1 MSLKKIFLKNKITYY
16 LYLYYN
22 LYIRHKCFL
31 NRKQYSQWGE
41 DLFINSF
48 FKKKRNGFYLDI
60 GCFHPYMYSNT
71 YLLHKKKDWNG
82 INIDIN
88 QTSIDL
94 FNIARPRDMNLCT
107 TISEKK
113 KEFKVYFDDPFSPV
127 NTLNEKFYESL
138 KKSFFKNSKIL
149 TIQSKKFQEILDMD
163 KGRKIIDFIN
173 IDAEGLDFE
182 ILKQIDIKKYQVKL
196 LSIETHNVDG
206 SKMECFELIKKFLE
220 KDGYFIF
227 KRVGPTTLFSLN
239 GDESTSD

>member
-1 MSLKKIFLKNKITYY
+1 MSLKQIFLKNQFTYKI
-16 LYLYYN
+16 YLYYN

-48 FKKKRNGFYLDI
+48 FKNKNNGIYLDV

-71 YLLHKKKDWNG
+71 CLLYKKGWSG

-94 FNIARPRDMNLCT
+94 FNIVRPNDINICAAINER
-107 TISEKK
+107 K

-127 NTLNEKFYESL
+127 NTIDQKFYESL
-138 KKSFFKNSKIL
+138 KESFFKNKKIL
-149 TIQSKKFQEILDMD
+149 TVQSKTIQEILDTD
-163 KGRKIIDFIN
+163 KTRSVIDFIN

-182 ILKQIDIKKYQVKL
+182 ILKQINLNKYKVQL

-206 SKMECFELIKKFLE
+206 SKTEYFDSIKKFLE
-220 KDGYFIF
+220 KDNYSIF
-227 KRVGPTTLFSLN
+227 KRVGPTTLFALN
-239 GDESTSD
+239 SHNSINR